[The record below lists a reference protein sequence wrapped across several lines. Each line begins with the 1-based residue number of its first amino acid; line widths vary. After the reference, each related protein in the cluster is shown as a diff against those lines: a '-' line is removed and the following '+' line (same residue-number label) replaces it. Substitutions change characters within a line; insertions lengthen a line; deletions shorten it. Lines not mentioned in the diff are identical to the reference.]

1 MEYFMPSFRAL
12 VASGHNI
19 IVAGHAFGCGSSRE
33 VAVNALL
40 GAGVQC
46 VIARSFSFIYAR
58 NQPNVGLLGIT
69 ITDERFFDLAEEGSE
84 VAVDVDES
92 FVWCAGERFGFRLS
106 DMEKALIAAGG
117 LTQAFRKFG
126 KGLFGVMCKPL
137 KGFEAG
143 RTGDMIDIEQV
154 AGLI

>member
-1 MEYFMPSFRAL
+1 MPSFRAL

-19 IVAGHAFGCGSSRE
+19 IVAGRAFGCGSSRE

-69 ITDERFFDLAEEGSE
+69 ITDERFFDLAEQGSE
-84 VAVDVDES
+84 VAVDVEES
-92 FVWCAGERFGFRLS
+92 CVWCAGERFGFRLS

-137 KGFEAG
+137 KGFEVG

>member
-1 MEYFMPSFRAL
+1 MEYFMPSFRGL
-12 VASGHNI
+12 VKSGLNI
-19 IVAGHAFGCGSSRE
+19 IVAGKAFGCGSSRE

-69 ITDERFFDLAEEGSE
+69 ITDERFFQLAEQGRE
-84 VAVDVDES
+84 VAVDVEES
-92 FVWCAGERFGFRLS
+92 WVWCAGERFVFKLS

-117 LTQAFRKFG
+117 LTQAFRRFG
-126 KGLFGVMCKPL
+126 KGLFEVMCNPV

-143 RTGDMIDIEQV
+143 RSGDMVDIEQL